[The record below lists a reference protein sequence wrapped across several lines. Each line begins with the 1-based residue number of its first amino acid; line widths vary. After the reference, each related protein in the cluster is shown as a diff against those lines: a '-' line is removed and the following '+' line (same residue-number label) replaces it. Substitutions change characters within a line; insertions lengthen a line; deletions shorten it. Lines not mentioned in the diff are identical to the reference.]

1 MYKNV
6 SDRYKY
12 FACSLHICVCQLRS
26 RRPRRNLRIRLFT
39 SESQFPSN
47 ISEFCPILL
56 HEVPVESARMEVL
69 LSANEQER
77 IDYTVDVEQQL
88 SSPVHEEA
96 KTGRIFEPTT
106 KQIGKILRE
115 IKEVSC

>member
-1 MYKNV
+1 
-6 SDRYKY
+6 
-12 FACSLHICVCQLRS
+12 
-26 RRPRRNLRIRLFT
+26 
-39 SESQFPSN
+39 
-47 ISEFCPILL
+47 
-56 HEVPVESARMEVL
+56 MEVL

-106 KQIGKILRE
+106 KQIGKILRSE
-115 IKEVSC
+115 RSFMLTSRNDIF